1 MPCRIRRGNY
11 ITKEEDAYET
21 GGKQGEKPFIS
32 KSIHAC
38 KVNVVF
44 SDVPSNNLKEIIMGI
59 LSAVQEDKL
68 QCVLHQYE

>member
-1 MPCRIRRGNY
+1 MKLAENKVKSKPC
-11 ITKEEDAYET
+11 
-21 GGKQGEKPFIS
+21 IS
-32 KSIHAC
+32 KFIHDC

>member
-1 MPCRIRRGNY
+1 MLMKLAEN
-11 ITKEEDAYET
+11 KV
-21 GGKQGEKPFIS
+21 KNKPFIS

-59 LSAVQEDKL
+59 LSAAQEEKL
-68 QCVLHQYE
+68 QCILHQYE

>member
-1 MPCRIRRGNY
+1 MKLAEN
-11 ITKEEDAYET
+11 KV
-21 GGKQGEKPFIS
+21 KSKPFIS

-38 KVNVVF
+38 KANVVF

-68 QCVLHQYE
+68 QCVLHQCE

>member
-1 MPCRIRRGNY
+1 MKLAENNV
-11 ITKEEDAYET
+11 KS
-21 GGKQGEKPFIS
+21 KPFIL
-32 KSIHAC
+32 KSILDC

-44 SDVPSNNLKEIIMGI
+44 SDVPSNNLKETIMGI

>member
-1 MPCRIRRGNY
+1 MKLAENNV
-11 ITKEEDAYET
+11 KS
-21 GGKQGEKPFIS
+21 KPFIL
-32 KSIHAC
+32 KSIHDC

-44 SDVPSNNLKEIIMGI
+44 SDVPSNNLKETIVGI